1 VSGTPII
8 TIDGPGGSGKGTV
21 ARLVA
26 RQLNWHLLDSGA
38 LYRLVGL
45 AADRRQLDPADAA
58 AHAEVA
64 RTLNV
69 RFGADGDAEE
79 QIFLDGTDVTAEIR
93 TEAGGE
99 LASRVAV
106 IPEVRTALLGRQH
119 AFAEPPGLVADGRDM
134 GTVVFPTA
142 QLKIYLTASAA
153 ERAQR
158 RHKQLKAK
166 GLGGSLA
173 ALSRD
178 IAERDQRDMSRT
190 IAPLV
195 PADDAVLIDS
205 TLMTID
211 AVVRQVLQLAMQ
223 RFAAVSDASSSQK

>member
-1 VSGTPII
+1 M
-8 TIDGPGGSGKGTV
+8 

-26 RQLNWHLLDSGA
+26 RQLRWHLLDSGA

-45 AADRRQLDPADAA
+45 AADRRKLDPADAP

-69 RFGADGDAEE
+69 RFSAEGAAEE
-79 QIFLDGTDVTAEIR
+79 QIFLDGVDVAALIR

-106 IPEVRTALLGRQH
+106 IPEVRTALLARQH

-142 QLKIYLTASAA
+142 GLKIYLTASAD

-166 GLGGSLA
+166 GLSVSLA

-211 AVVRQVLQLAMQ
+211 AVVHQVMQLAAE
-223 RFAAVSDASSSQK
+223 RFAAVSESNSSQQ